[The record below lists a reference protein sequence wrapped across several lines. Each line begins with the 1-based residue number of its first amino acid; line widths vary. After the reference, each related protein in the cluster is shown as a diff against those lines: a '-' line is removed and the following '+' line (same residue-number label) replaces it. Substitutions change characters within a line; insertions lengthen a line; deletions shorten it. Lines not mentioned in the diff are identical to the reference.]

1 LAQDKTEII
10 PKTQGGD
17 IFTLRLNSDIIT
29 LQLHGERMGLDKELF
44 FRDEGGNRKSLC
56 IKRDNINC
64 ARLLNILAF
73 LFEFFYQ
80 TLQVQKE
87 Q

>member
-1 LAQDKTEII
+1 
-10 PKTQGGD
+10 
-17 IFTLRLNSDIIT
+17 
-29 LQLHGERMGLDKELF
+29 MGLDKELF

>member
-29 LQLHGERMGLDKELF
+29 LQLH
-44 FRDEGGNRKSLC
+44 
-56 IKRDNINC
+56 
-64 ARLLNILAF
+64 
-73 LFEFFYQ
+73 
-80 TLQVQKE
+80 
-87 Q
+87 